1 MLAGALSPVYPC
13 HVSTAQMRTKPIGTG
28 PFKFAELKQ
37 NELMKVVRNPD
48 YWKPGRPYLDAIEF
62 TIIAN
67 RATSML
73 AFTAGKFDLTFTAE
87 IAAPALKDLKTQA
100 PWAICE
106 MLPTNT
112 QANLLVNRDKPPF
125 DDAQD
130 PQGHGAGD
138 RPRFLHP
145 YHRPGHQPHRRH
157 HAAAAGRPLGHAGGV
172 PGHRGGLRRRP
183 REGARRGPQDHGRAG
198 LQRRQA
204 AQDQGFDPQ
213 HPDLPRPGG
222 DPDRPSEAGLHPG
235 RARAARH
242 GGLVQPHGAQGL
254 HRRA

>member
-1 MLAGALSPVYPC
+1 
-13 HVSTAQMRTKPIGTG
+13 MRTKPIGTG
-28 PFKFAELKQ
+28 PFKFVELKQ

-87 IAAPALKDLKTQA
+87 IAAPAAEGPQDPGAVGDLRDAADQHPGQPAGQPRQA
-100 PWAICE
+100 AVRRC
-106 MLPTNT
+106 
-112 QANLLVNRDKPPF
+112 
-125 DDAQD
+125 QD

-145 YHRPGHQPHRRH
+145 HHRPGHQPHRRH
-157 HAAAAGRPLGHAGGV
+157 HAAAAGRPLGHAAGF

-204 AQDQGFDPQ
+204 AQDQGLDPQ

-242 GGLVQPHGAQGL
+242 RRLVQPHGAQGL
-254 HRRA
+254 SPSG